1 MAHPTLHT
9 VAMFLAL
16 RLAYLHTTLNNLE
29 QLRALPKQL
38 PRALNIQHCRIHSG
52 EDLMEIADLH
62 ALALHFLC
70 FSSVNRDKA
79 LSDLPVRLGPS

>member
-1 MAHPTLHT
+1 
-9 VAMFLAL
+9 
-16 RLAYLHTTLNNLE
+16 
-29 QLRALPKQL
+29 
-38 PRALNIQHCRIHSG
+38 
-52 EDLMEIADLH
+52 MEIADLH